1 MDFLLEIV
9 REKAEI
15 AESWDNRG
23 KDASRAT
30 EMEEEMQK
38 KPEGGGGEERAE
50 VGH

>member
-1 MDFLLEIV
+1 MIG
-9 REKAEI
+9 EKAEI
-15 AESWDNRG
+15 AEWRDNG
-23 KDASRAT
+23 GGEDALRAT